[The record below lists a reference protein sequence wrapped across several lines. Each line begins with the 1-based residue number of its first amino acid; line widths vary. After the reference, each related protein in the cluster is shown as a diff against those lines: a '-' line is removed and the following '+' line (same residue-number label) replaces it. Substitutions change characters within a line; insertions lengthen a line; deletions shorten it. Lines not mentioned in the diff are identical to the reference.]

1 MQIPEEHVKDEGTW
15 IHKQKRTSLL
25 IVAKRPLTPTY
36 IVFYILF
43 LPDSWQILMGL
54 ILAWLIH
61 PLAMT
66 PEMVLFKRLLI
77 FLMLA
82 TIGYT
87 ATRIPGRWIAGR
99 LQKWILR

>member
-1 MQIPEEHVKDEGTW
+1 
-15 IHKQKRTSLL
+15 
-25 IVAKRPLTPTY
+25 
-36 IVFYILF
+36 
-43 LPDSWQILMGL
+43 MGL